1 MEINRYFIA
10 HGEILYSR
18 KLDSTQINHLSL
30 LKFIKLKSML

>member
-18 KLDSTQINHLSL
+18 KLDSAQRKHFSL
-30 LKFIKLKSML
+30 LNFINLKSML